1 MNWAASPPLILDFDN
16 SVRKLGD
23 DETRLELGQWQEAL
37 RYGCSWSAFARFER
51 ECQLP
56 PRHGCLFLGSGDYHH
71 LSLLPIKRLADARK
85 PLEVVVCDNHPD
97 NMRYPFGVH
106 CGSWVRWAAALPGV
120 NRVHVLGITSSDVTW
135 AHAWEN
141 NWRPLLSGRLTYWC
155 IGRQAN
161 WLKLMGCAES
171 CRSFGT
177 ADELLAAFHGEA
189 TRFNR
194 VYMSVDKDVFSPQ
207 TVKTNWD
214 QGCWEKRHLKALLEA
229 LWGRLVGADV
239 TGEVS
244 GYEYRGLFK
253 RLLNRLDGLKKP
265 DPDKLGEWQI
275 EQQKFNLDFLALLK
289 KAAHYYSGN

>member
-37 RYGCSWSAFARFER
+37 RYGCSWSTFTRFER
-51 ECQLP
+51 ECPLP

-71 LSLLPIKRLADARK
+71 LSLLPIKKLTDARK

-120 NRVHVLGITSSDVTW
+120 NRVHVIGITSSDVTW

-161 WLKLMGCAES
+161 WLKLMGRAES

-177 ADELLAAFHGEA
+177 ADELLSAFLGEV
-189 TRFNR
+189 TRFDR
-194 VYMSVDKDVFSPQ
+194 VYMSLDKDVFDPR

-214 QGCWEKRHLKALLEA
+214 QGCWEKRHLEA
-229 LWGRLVGADV
+229 LVEALFGRLVGVDV

-253 RLLNRLDGLKKP
+253 RLLTRLDGLEKP

-275 EQQKFNLDFLALLK
+275 DQQKFNLDFLALMK
-289 KAAHYYSGN
+289 KAGH